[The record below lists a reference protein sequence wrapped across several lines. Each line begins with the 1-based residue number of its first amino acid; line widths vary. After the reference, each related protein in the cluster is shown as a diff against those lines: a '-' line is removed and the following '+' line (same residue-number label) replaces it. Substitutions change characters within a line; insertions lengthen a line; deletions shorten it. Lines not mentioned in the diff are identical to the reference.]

1 MGWLWSVR
9 PAEEDQLVTA
19 LMDADPK
26 PVGLRASTADD
37 ETQRRIERGF
47 DHLTYEDAG
56 HFITPPALPKS
67 HRMFGGTPAG
77 LARADRD
84 SWPRV
89 LETLAAGL

>member
-1 MGWLWSVR
+1 MRRHRCPLRTTAVR
-9 PAEEDQLVTA
+9 RPTRGYPTDGLALVDASRRGGPARDG
-19 LMDADPK
+19 AD
-26 PVGLRASTADD
+26 G
-37 ETQRRIERGF
+37 RGF

-89 LETLAAGL
+89 LETLAA